1 MTNSAVPATAFP
13 LSPAQLSIWVA
24 QKLAP
29 SVPFTVA
36 QYVDITGPLD
46 PELLIAATDIAC
58 RRLESPAIRLTEVD
72 GQPFQWIDWDVPYA
86 MEYRDFRGEPDPV
99 AAARAYMDA
108 SHRRPVDMNNDQL
121 IVSEIMQVGEQRWFW
136 YSRAHHVVMDGLGA
150 ISVQER
156 TASVYTALLTDTTPP
171 KTRAL
176 GVRKIYE
183 YEEAYGTST
192 RYVSDREHWIG
203 RLVDLPDAR
212 RLSGSVTAPSQAAI
226 TVGSDLPPDV
236 AAAMADVAH
245 HYNSSDV
252 PVVLAA
258 FAVYFGRMTDSDD
271 VVLSLPVSGR
281 TTTMLRESSGM
292 MSNVVPLR
300 ITLDPAVTT
309 SDLLQQVQVELT
321 GALRHQ
327 RFRVEDMQR
336 ELDAGFVGSTSGGR
350 GAFGPTVNI
359 MMFDSEIRLGDVIG
373 EYRILSSGPIDDLM
387 VNLYPGVA
395 GSSTRVD
402 FLGNPGMYTAAE
414 LQGHHGRFLA
424 LLRSIVT
431 APEGTPIAE
440 LDITTDAERR
450 ELLAARTSPAAEPMV
465 MYDLLRDAP
474 RRDLNAPVNQLAR
487 ELISRGLG
495 AEDRVAVAIP
505 RSPASVTAIWA
516 VTGAGA
522 SFVPVD
528 PADPRCVDVLTDS
541 AVSVGLID
549 RSGLDT
555 LARNDI
561 DWIVVDDPQTV
572 SAVSARS
579 DRPID
584 PDERVRPVHVDNEAY
599 LVHTSGSTGTPKGVS
614 VTHCGLAALA
624 DEVVSRYEVSASSRV
639 LHLAAP
645 VFDAAIQEMLAAVTA
660 GATLVVAPP
669 DVTAG
674 PLLGEFVVRERITH
688 LITAP
693 SVLATLEPFHLD
705 GVEVFDVGGEAC
717 PPELVERFA
726 ADSRSMLNAYGPTET
741 TVLATLSDPM
751 WPDQPVVIGSPL
763 RGVRT
768 LVLDHRLRPVP
779 PGGIGEL
786 YIGGDGVARGYRSA
800 PGTTAARFVP
810 DPAVPGARLYRSG
823 DLVRWIADAA
833 PRGAHSAARASGS
846 LEYLGRTDFQVQI
859 NGRRVEL
866 GEVESALRAHPGVRD
881 AVVVRRDGDPTSA
894 GFRPARLTGYVV
906 GGVDSAD
913 VLALARERLPQYMV
927 PTTVVVLDAMPLTP
941 GGKID
946 RRALPQPERATVTVY
961 DEPRTHTEWTV
972 AEIVSEVLGVE
983 KVGRDNDFFE
993 LGGDSLSATR
1003 VLARINAE
1011 LDSSVTLPALF
1022 EAPTVAALADAAD
1035 AAIGPPSVDRQSIS
1049 DIVVREPVPLS
1060 YGQQRM
1066 WIVNQVDTTSAAYN
1080 LPIAVRLGVA
1090 ADAGVL
1096 VDALRDVVGRH
1107 DALRTYYPDSD
1118 TGPHQVVRTVDE
1130 VMPRLR
1136 TETIQPGAVDA
1147 ALASAASS
1155 WFDVARTVPLKI
1167 RLLGVTTGE
1176 LVVVIV
1182 AHHINA
1188 DGWSV
1193 GPLTRDLLIAY
1204 SARLEGKPPQ
1214 WHPLPVTYAQYA
1226 VWDRNRVDSRVDA
1239 GLEYWTDALA
1249 EYTDPAELPA
1259 DRLRPRSQS
1268 MTSGHIDFGIDSELW
1283 RKVRALAHASGAT
1296 PFMVVHAAVA
1306 VVLARLGGRARTVV
1320 GTPVAGRGDVALD
1333 DVVGMFVGTVPLAV
1347 TVDGS
1352 GSFADLLSTVK
1363 TADLGAVAH
1372 ADVPFERVVSA
1383 LNQDGL
1389 TDRHSLFQVMI
1400 AYDNAPRSPSATASM
1415 PFTVMPIDT
1424 GATEYDLAL
1433 EFADDAGTVVGR
1445 IVYATDLYDRGTVE
1459 NFAELV
1465 RGVLSAGT
1473 TNPDVGVDVI
1483 DLAPHTV
1490 AAVPGPVT
1498 GTLLDVFTDRGGI
1511 AIVDEFGDTPYAD
1524 LDGRASRLARVLID
1538 RGAVADSVVALSLPR
1553 SVDYIVAVWAVV
1565 KSGAAFMPVDPRH
1578 PPERRRAMLRDV
1590 RLGIGAGSEPDV
1602 EWLDPSAGRGLAPYA
1617 LTDADRAHP
1626 VRPHNAAYVVHT
1638 SGSTG
1643 DPKPVTVTHG
1653 SVAELARLMPP
1664 RYGVTRRSR
1673 VLHGYSPNFD
1683 AAVLETVLAFA
1694 TGATMVIAPPDLV
1707 GGEEMAAFLTEH
1719 AVTHYLSTPAILA
1732 TVPPVASVRTV
1743 AVGGEALPQSVV
1755 DRWSPGRTML
1765 NAYGLSETT
1774 VVSTL
1779 SDPLTTDTAVTIGRP
1794 IDSVA
1799 ATVLDDRLRP
1809 VPLGG
1814 VGELY
1819 LAGPMLA
1826 RGYGTL
1832 ARESAARFVAADG
1845 GERRYRTGDRVRLR
1859 HDGQLMYL
1867 GRNDLQVQLR
1877 GQRLE
1882 LGEVEATLRA
1892 HPGVIDAVA
1901 DVRDGH
1907 VVAWVS
1913 GTVDADEARAWQAAR
1928 VPSWAVA
1935 SRVVVLEALPRTTN
1949 GKIDR
1954 RALTDTLP
1962 APASPHEPTRTLDE
1976 DVVSA
1981 VFAAVLDT
1989 ESVGATSSF
1998 FELGGDSLTATRAAS
2013 RLSVALGLTVP
2024 VRLLFENPTPRTL
2037 AAATGALSE
2046 RFVPLPPVT
2055 HTPTFGPMPL
2065 SSAERRMWL
2074 QSRIDPGSG
2083 AHNVAFRIDVP
2094 RSTDL
2099 HVLRMAIVDVVDRH
2113 RPLRTVYPAQSSGPV
2128 AVDVS
2133 AHTAVPL
2140 LRPRFVA
2147 TSALE
2152 NAIRDITGTGFD
2164 LTREVPLRIELLD
2177 SSSMTGSDDDEL
2189 LMVVVVH
2196 HIAVDG
2202 GSIAPFAVDV
2212 ETAYEARS
2220 RGREPEFTPL
2230 EVDYGDYRLWQRD
2243 VVSATSSGQ
2252 LEHWTRTLKG
2262 LPEYLE
2268 LPTGSPSRDES
2279 SAPVRFHIDAAT
2291 RASLRSFAHAH
2302 GATQFVVLHAAL
2314 AILLAELGGTSD
2326 IAIGTPVGGRVD
2338 PLFDPLVGMFVGTLA
2353 LRTEVT
2359 PSTSWTDFVTEVR
2372 DRDLDAFAHQNVPF
2386 EDVVDALDPAR
2397 TADSHPFFQV
2407 LLAVQNIEAPTLRL
2421 GEYEVQAEQLDVD
2434 DVQFD
2439 LEFVLADSDDGIDG
2453 MLGYSSRR
2461 FSRATVASMAER
2473 FGRVLRTV
2481 AADPTIAIGDVDVL
2495 TSAERRVSRGGGG
2508 AAAATAVTLGELL
2521 RSAVAIA
2528 PHATAVV
2535 GERRTLTYAQLD
2547 VLSDRLS
2554 RRLIEH
2560 GAGPGRIVAIALP
2573 RSVEYVV
2580 AMWAAAKAGSGFLP
2594 IDPSYPVGR
2603 ITDMLTEVD
2612 PVVGVTDVLNL
2623 PLVGA
2628 IGTWVDYGSA
2638 LPDSAYRSGDTTAY
2652 STYYAPPHLDDAAY
2666 VIYTSGS
2673 TGTPKGVR
2681 VTHRGLADLVA
2692 AQRERFGVTP
2702 QSRVLQFASP
2712 SFDASVF
2719 EMLLGFGSG
2728 AAVVVVPGGVY
2739 AGRELE
2745 SVLVENNVT
2754 HVCLTPSV
2762 LQSTDPAAVPGVRTV
2777 IMAGE
2782 PSNSALVGRW
2792 SLGRD
2797 VYDAYGPTETT
2808 IMATCSTRLHPGD
2821 PATIGAPTLGLDAMV
2836 LDSRLRLVPNGVVG
2850 ELYLAGSALAEGY
2863 VSRPGST
2870 AERFVPNVLGEP
2882 GTRMYRTG
2890 DLVRWNDSGDTGSLG
2905 FPMSLEFLGRADTQ
2919 IKIRGHRVELAEV
2932 EAALLRHP
2940 GVHQVTVTGRYSAG
2954 GAPALA
2960 AYIVGPASPSEVREL
2975 VGRTLPPY
2983 MIPAAI
2989 TTVKALPLTVSGK
3002 VDTASLPSPTFGGAS
3017 YRAPS
3022 TPTEHVVAAV
3032 MGRVL
3037 FDDDTTRVGA
3047 DDNFFELGGH
3057 SLAAVR
3063 VMDSLREA
3071 LGRPIPVIWLFAEP
3085 TPAALAARIDAGDNS
3100 AVDSA
3105 LAVLLPIRPSGELP
3119 PLFCIHPA
3127 IGVAWS
3133 YTGLTS
3139 AVHPDR
3145 PLYGLQVP
3153 GLEGGKAGGRSE
3165 LDGGKAGGR
3174 SESDDGS
3181 APTSIEEYA
3190 RRYVAEIRRVQP
3202 TGPYHLLG
3210 WSLGGV
3216 IAHAMASLLEKRG
3229 DRVAL
3234 LALLDS
3240 HLDVA
3245 TDAPEFTVADLADQ
3259 LGVPGAADF
3268 EAISTRLHEQRSELA
3283 FLTPDYLERMFAP
3296 VRDAPA
3302 LVERYTPSVVD
3313 ADLDFFAARASTASR
3328 QWVPF
3333 VSGDVTVHRID
3344 AEHEHLGEH
3353 RSLASIGRILEAVVD
3368 ARRSSRGV
3376 MS

>member
-1 MTNSAVPATAFP
+1 VVVNNAVPATAFP

-58 RRLESPAIRLTEVD
+58 RRLESPGVRLTEVD
-72 GQPFQWIDWDVPYA
+72 GQPYQWIDWDVPYA
-86 MEYRDFRGEPDPV
+86 MEYRDFRGESDPV
-99 AAARAYMDA
+99 AAAREYMDS

-121 IVSEIMQVGEQRWFW
+121 IVSEIIRVGEERWFW

-156 TASVYTALLTDTTPP
+156 TASVYTALATDTEPP

-176 GVRKIYE
+176 SVRKIYE
-183 YEEAYGTST
+183 YEEAYRSST
-192 RYVSDREHWIG
+192 RYVNDREHWIG
-203 RLVDLPDAR
+203 RLADLPEPR
-212 RLSGSVTAPSQAAI
+212 RLSGAVTAPSQAAL
-226 TVGSDLPPDV
+226 TVGSDLPSDV
-236 AAAMADVAH
+236 AAAMAEVARH
-245 HYNSSDV
+245 HNSSDV

-300 ITLDPAVTT
+300 IALDPAVTT
-309 SDLLQQVQVELT
+309 SDLLSQVQVELT

-336 ELDAGFVGSTSGGR
+336 ELDSGFVGSTSGGR

-402 FLGNPGMYTAAE
+402 FLGNPGVYTTDE
-414 LQGHHGRFLA
+414 LAGHHARFLE
-424 LLRSIVT
+424 LLRSMVT
-431 APEGTPIAE
+431 APEGTPITE
-440 LDITTDAERR
+440 LDITTDSERR
-450 ELLAARTSPAAEPMV
+450 DLLEVHSSPAVEPKT
-465 MYDLLRDAP
+465 MYDLLLDAP
-474 RRDLNAPVNQLAR
+474 PCDLFSPVNQLAR
-487 ELISRGLG
+487 ELIDRGVG
-495 AEDRVAVAIP
+495 AEDRVAVALP
-505 RSPASVTAIWA
+505 RSAASVIAMWA

-528 PADPRCVDVLTDS
+528 PLDPRCADLLDES
-541 AVSVGLID
+541 NVSVGLID
-549 RSGLDT
+549 RCGLDA
-555 LARNDI
+555 LSDNDI
-561 DWIVVDDPQTV
+561 EWIVVDDPDTE
-572 SAVSARS
+572 SAVSS
-579 DRPID
+579 RPDGPIE
-584 PDERVRPVHVDNEAY
+584 PAERVRPVYVDNEAY
-599 LVHTSGSTGTPKGVS
+599 VVHTSGSTGSPKGVS
-614 VTHCGLAALA
+614 VTHRGLAALA
-624 DEVVSRYEVSASSRV
+624 DEVVSRYGVTASSRV
-639 LHLAAP
+639 LQLAAP
-645 VFDAAIQEMLAAVTA
+645 VFDAAMQEMLAAVVA
-660 GATLVVAPP
+660 GARLVVAPP
-669 DVTAG
+669 DVSAG
-674 PLLGEFVVRERITH
+674 PPLGDFLVRERITH
-688 LITAP
+688 MITAP
-693 SVLATLEPFHLD
+693 SVLATLEPHDLG

-717 PPELVERFA
+717 PPELVARFA
-726 ADSRSMLNAYGPTET
+726 SGQAGGRSDRAGGRSESSSARIMLNAYGPTET
-741 TVLATLSDPM
+741 TVLATLSEPM
-751 WPDQPVVIGSPL
+751 SPDRPVVIGSPL
-763 RGVRT
+763 RGVRA

-779 PGGIGEL
+779 AGGIGEL
-786 YIGGDGVARGYRSA
+786 YIGGDGVARGYRGTPGASA
-800 PGTTAARFVP
+800 SRFVP

-823 DLVRWIADAA
+823 DLVRW
-833 PRGAHSAARASGS
+833 SSGS
-846 LEYLGRTDFQVQI
+846 LEYLGRTDFQIQI

-866 GEVESALRAHPGVRD
+866 GEIESALRAHPEVRD
-881 AVVVRRDGDPTSA
+881 AVVVRRDGVLA
-894 GFRPARLTGYVV
+894 GYVV
-906 GGVDSAD
+906 GAVDPAE
-913 VLALARERLPQYMV
+913 VLASTRDRLPAWMV
-927 PTTVVVLDAMPLTP
+927 PTSLQVLDAMPLTP

-946 RRALPQPERATVTVY
+946 RRALPRPDRLAAVAYE
-961 DEPRTHTEWTV
+961 EPQTDAEWTV
-972 AEIVSEVLGVE
+972 AEIVSQVLGVE
-983 KVGRDNDFFE
+983 KVGRANDFFE

-1011 LDSSVTLPALF
+1011 LESDVTLPSLF
-1022 EAPTVAALADAAD
+1022 EGSTIAALAETAERTTGTPRSDRSSIAD
-1035 AAIGPPSVDRQSIS
+1035 VFVP
-1049 DIVVREPVPLS
+1049 EPVPLS

-1080 LPIAVRLGVA
+1080 LPIAVRLGA
-1090 ADAGVL
+1090 QADAGVL

-1107 DALRTYYPDSD
+1107 DALRTYYPDSE

-1136 TETIQPGAVDA
+1136 TETIPPHAVDA
-1147 ALASAASS
+1147 ALSAAASS

-1193 GPLTRDLLIAY
+1193 GPLTRDLLTAY
-1204 SARLEGKPPQ
+1204 TARLEGKPPQ
-1214 WHPLPVTYAQYA
+1214 WNALPVTYSQYA
-1226 VWDRNRVDSRVDA
+1226 VWDRERVEARAED
-1239 GLEYWTDALA
+1239 GLAYWTAALA
-1249 EYTDPAELPA
+1249 EYGGPAELPA
-1259 DRLRPRSQS
+1259 DRPRPRSQS
-1268 MTSGHIDFGIDSELW
+1268 MASGHVDFGIEPVLW

-1306 VVLARLGGRARTVV
+1306 VVLARLGGQERTVV

-1347 TVDGS
+1347 TVDES
-1352 GSFADLLSTVK
+1352 ASFADLLSSVK
-1363 TADLGAVAH
+1363 SADLDAVAH
-1372 ADVPFERVVSA
+1372 SDVPFDRVVTA

-1389 TDRHSLFQVMI
+1389 SDRHSLFQVMI
-1400 AYDNAPRSPSATASM
+1400 AYDNAPRSPAATASL
-1415 PFTVMPIDT
+1415 PFTVTPLDT

-1459 NFAELV
+1459 NFADLV
-1465 RGVLSAGT
+1465 RGVLTAAT
-1473 TNPDVGVDVI
+1473 ANPDVGVDLI
-1483 DLAPHTV
+1483 DLGPPAV
-1490 AAVPGPVT
+1490 ANVPAAVT

-1511 AIVDEFGDTPYAD
+1511 AMVDEFGDTPYAD

-1538 RGAVADSVVALSLPR
+1538 RGVVADSVVALSLPR
-1553 SVDYIVAVWAVV
+1553 SVDYMVAMWAVV
-1565 KSGAAFMPVDPRH
+1565 KSGGAFMPVDPGH
-1578 PPERRRAMLRDV
+1578 PAERRRAMLADV
-1590 RLGIGAGSEPDV
+1590 RIGIGSGPEAGI

-1617 LTDADRAHP
+1617 LTDADRPHP
-1626 VRPHNAAYVVHT
+1626 VRPDNAAYVVHT

-1653 SVAELARLMPP
+1653 SAAELARLMPS
-1664 RYGVTRRSR
+1664 RYGVTKKSR

-1694 TGATMVIAPPDLV
+1694 SGATMVIAPPELV
-1707 GGEEMAAFLTEH
+1707 GGDDMASFLTEH
-1719 AVTHYLSTPAILA
+1719 LVTHYLSTPAILA

-1743 AVGGEALPQSVV
+1743 AVGGEALPPSVV
-1755 DRWSPGRTML
+1755 ETWSPGRTML
-1765 NAYGLSETT
+1765 NAYGLSEAT

-1779 SDPLTTDTAVTIGRP
+1779 SDPLTAGATVTIGRA
-1794 IDSVA
+1794 IDSVS

-1809 VPLGG
+1809 VPVGAI
-1814 VGELY
+1814 GELY

-1826 RGYGTL
+1826 RGYGDL
-1832 ARESAARFVAADG
+1832 AGETAARFVAADG
-1845 GERRYRTGDRVRLR
+1845 GVRRYRTGDRVRLR
-1859 HDGQLMYL
+1859 PDGQLIYL

-1882 LGEVEATLRA
+1882 LGEVEASLRA
-1892 HPGVIDAVA
+1892 HPDVLDAAA
-1901 DVRDGH
+1901 DVRDGQ

-1913 GTVDADEARAWQAAR
+1913 GTVDPDEARAWQAGR

-1935 SRVVVLEALPRTTN
+1935 SRVVVLDALPTTTN

-1962 APASPHEPTRTLDE
+1962 ALPSSTEPTRTLGE
-1976 DVVSA
+1976 DVVSS
-1981 VFAAVLDT
+1981 VFADVLGT

-2024 VRLLFENPTPRTL
+2024 VRLLFENPTPRSL
-2037 AAATGALSE
+2037 ASATSSLSE

-2083 AHNVAFRIDVP
+2083 AHNVAFRMDVP

-2099 HVLRMAIVDVVDRH
+2099 TVLRQAVVDVVDRH

-2147 TSALE
+2147 ASALE
-2152 NAIRDITGTGFD
+2152 NTIRDISGTGFD
-2164 LTREVPLRIELLD
+2164 LTRDVPLRIELLD
-2177 SSSMTGSDDDEL
+2177 SSSMTGRDDDEY

-2202 GSIAPFAVDV
+2202 GSIAPFAADI
-2212 ETAYEARS
+2212 ETAFEARS
-2220 RGREPEFTPL
+2220 RGREPEFIPL
-2230 EVDYGDYRLWQRD
+2230 AVDYGDYRVWQRS

-2252 LEHWTRTLKG
+2252 LEYWKKALRG

-2268 LPTGSPSRDES
+2268 LPTGSPTPRGAGRPEPVRGETS
-2279 SAPVRFHIDAAT
+2279 PVRFHIDAAT
-2291 RASLRSFAHAH
+2291 RASLQTFAYTH

-2314 AILLAELGGTSD
+2314 AILLAELGGTTD

-2359 PSTSWTDFVTEVR
+2359 PSMSWTEFVAHVR

-2421 GEYEVQAEQLDVD
+2421 GEYEVRVDQLDVD

-2439 LEFVLADSDDGIDG
+2439 LEFVLTDSDQGIDG
-2453 MLGYSSRR
+2453 MIGYSSRR
-2461 FSRATVASMAER
+2461 FSRAAVTSMADR

-2481 AADPTIAIGDVDVL
+2481 AADPTIAVGDVDVL
-2495 TSAERRVSRGGGG
+2495 TSAERGVSRGGGG
-2508 AAAATAVTLGELL
+2508 APSATAVTLGELL
-2521 RSAVAIA
+2521 RGAVAIA
-2528 PHATAVV
+2528 PHATAVI
-2535 GERRTLTYAQLD
+2535 GEHRTLTYAQLD

-2554 RRLIEH
+2554 RRLIEY

-2580 AMWAAAKAGSGFLP
+2580 AVWAAAKAGSGFLP
-2594 IDPSYPVGR
+2594 IDPSYPIGR

-2638 LPDSAYRSGDTTAY
+2638 LPDSAYRSGDKAAY

-2681 VTHRGLADLVA
+2681 VTHRGLANLVA

-2702 QSRVLQFASP
+2702 ASRVLQFASP

-2745 SVLVENNVT
+2745 SLLVEHGVT

-2808 IMATCSTRLHPGD
+2808 IMATCSTRLHTGD
-2821 PATIGAPTLGLDAMV
+2821 AATIGAPTLGLDAMV
-2836 LDSRLRLVPNGVVG
+2836 LDSRLRQVPNGVVG
-2850 ELYLAGSALAEGY
+2850 ELYLAGPALAEGY
-2863 VSRPGST
+2863 VSRPRST
-2870 AERFVPNVLGEP
+2870 AERFVPHVMGEP
-2882 GTRMYRTG
+2882 GERMYRTG
-2890 DLVRWNDSGDTGSLG
+2890 DMVRWNDTGDAGSGMT
-2905 FPMSLEFLGRADTQ
+2905 LEFLGRADSQ

-2940 GVHQVTVTGRYSAG
+2940 GVDQVTVTGDHSAG
-2954 GAPALA
+2954 GAPVLA
-2960 AYIVGPASPSEVREL
+2960 AYIVGSASPAEVRDL
-2975 VGRTLPPY
+2975 VARTLPPY

-2989 TTVKALPLTVSGK
+2989 TPVTSLPLTVSGK

-3037 FDDDTTRVGA
+3037 FEDDTTRVGA

-3063 VMDSLREA
+3063 VMDSLREVM
-3071 LGRPIPVIWLFAEP
+3071 GRPIPVIWLFSEP
-3085 TPAALAARIDAGDNS
+3085 TPAALAARIDSGDTS

-3139 AVHPDR
+3139 TVHPDR
-3145 PLYGLQVP
+3145 PIYGLQVP
-3153 GLEGGKAGGRSE
+3153 GL
-3165 LDGGKAGGR
+3165 DG
-3174 SESDDGS
+3174 DGS
-3181 APTSIEEYA
+3181 APSTIEGYA
-3190 RRYVAEIRRVQP
+3190 GRYVAEIRRVQP

-3216 IAHAMASLLEKRG
+3216 IAHAVAAQLEKGG
-3229 DRVAL
+3229 DRIAL

-3245 TDAPEFTVADLADQ
+3245 PGAPEFTVADLADQ
-3259 LGVPGAADF
+3259 LGVPGATDF
-3268 EAISTRLHEQRSELA
+3268 DTISARLHEQRSELS
-3283 FLTPDYLERMFAP
+3283 FLTPEYLGRMFAP
-3296 VRDAPA
+3296 VRDAPG
-3302 LVERYTPSVVD
+3302 LVERYTPPVVD
-3313 ADLDFFAARASTASR
+3313 AGVDFFAARASTASR
-3328 QWVPF
+3328 QWVRF
-3333 VSGDVTVHRID
+3333 VTGDVSVHRID

-3353 RSLASIGRILEAVVD
+3353 QALASIGRILEAVVD